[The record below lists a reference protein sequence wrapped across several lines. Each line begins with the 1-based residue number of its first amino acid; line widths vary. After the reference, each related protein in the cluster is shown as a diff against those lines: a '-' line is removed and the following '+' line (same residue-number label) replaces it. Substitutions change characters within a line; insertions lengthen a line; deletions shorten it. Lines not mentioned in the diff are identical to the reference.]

1 MNIRHFLK
9 RDNGQTTILFAA
21 SLGIIIAFVGLSVD
35 VGSLCYSENKLHTAA
50 EAVALAAAL
59 EVQPCQG
66 VNNCA
71 AMQAAGL
78 SALAENGFPNSTL
91 TTNCVAGP
99 TTSLS
104 LMVNNPPCLQGSA
117 DPNAAK
123 TKYVETLISTPSPTY
138 FTRLIG
144 FTSFPLKA
152 RAEAVRTANPNCVYA
167 LDPSAPNAI
176 TVNVL
181 SSFSANCGVVDESSS
196 SAAFTCGLLAGVHA
210 TNIKITGG
218 MQSFLCN
225 STPPPRINVPVPNPA
240 DPLATLPKPSVPGC
254 GGSLATPYHGSPIPL
269 TVVGTVVLY
278 PDAAYCGG
286 ITILPTANVT
296 FMPGTYVIRAGGAF
310 GLQGGMSFDLGATV
324 AGSGVTFYNYGPA
337 GGINFLAS
345 GLTLGSFSLAAPT
358 TGTYAGILFFQDPG
372 NTTPAV
378 IIASASANAVMEGAY
393 YFPTAFVSCA
403 VAGPAKYNILVAKD
417 ISFAALSFPSVSFK
431 NTSFG
436 NNYSSLS
443 NGSPLAGGGSA
454 LVQ

>member
-1 MNIRHFLK
+1 MSIRHFLK

-35 VGSLCYSENKLHTAA
+35 VGSLCYQESKLHTAA
-50 EAVALAAAL
+50 EAVSLAAAL

-71 AMQAAGL
+71 AMQAAAQ
-78 SALAENGFPNSTL
+78 SALAENGFPNSVL

-104 LMVNNPPCLQGSA
+104 LMLNNPPCLQGST

-123 TKYVETLISTPSPTY
+123 TKYVEAIISVPSPTY

-144 FTSFPLKA
+144 LTSFPLKA

-176 TVNVL
+176 TVNIL

-210 TNIKITGG
+210 SNIKITGG
-218 MQSFLCN
+218 MQGFLCN
-225 STPPPRINVPVPNPA
+225 ATPAPRTNVPVPNPA
-240 DPLATLPKPSVPGC
+240 DPLSTLPKPAVLNC
-254 GGSLATPYHGSPIPL
+254 GSSLVSPYHGSANPL
-269 TVVGTVVLY
+269 IILGPAVLY

-286 ITILPTANVT
+286 ITIGPLANVT
-296 FMPGTYVIRAGGAF
+296 FKPGTYVIRSGGLL
-310 GLQGGMSFDLGATV
+310 GLQGGMSFDLLSSVTGN
-324 AGSGVTFYNYGPA
+324 GVTFYNYGPN

-345 GLTLGSFSLAAPT
+345 GLTLGSLSLTAPT

-378 IIASASANAVMEGAY
+378 IIASASANAVMEGTY
-393 YFPTAFVSCA
+393 YFPTAAVTCA
-403 VAGPAKYNILVAKD
+403 VAGPANYNILVAKD
-417 ISFAALSFPSVSFK
+417 ISFAALSFPFVSFK
-431 NTSFG
+431 NTSFN